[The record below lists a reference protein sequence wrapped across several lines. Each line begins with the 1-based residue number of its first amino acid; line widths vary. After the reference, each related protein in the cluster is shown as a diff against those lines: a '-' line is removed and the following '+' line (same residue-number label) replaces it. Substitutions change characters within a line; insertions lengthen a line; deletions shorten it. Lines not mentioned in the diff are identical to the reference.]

1 MARKD
6 ANRSQRN
13 QDRSAFWSLA
23 RKMLR
28 YQRLLVIALICAVIS
43 GSSLGGGI
51 IAASPVLEAIM
62 GKEATLGE
70 LAMEFNAGDP
80 IVEIPQA
87 IIDRLPEKPFTA
99 VIWMMIGLATL
110 TLIGASSNFVHL
122 YLSMIVVERTAAF
135 IRRDLFRRVIHLP
148 LRKLITD
155 GSADPVSRIV
165 NDPQQLG
172 AGFGALI
179 SKGVAQV
186 SKGVFAF
193 AAAIIIDWRMTG
205 ITLLVAP
212 LLYLVIRRLS
222 KRIRRASRAALN
234 KQALLYG
241 AASESLQGLRV
252 VKVHTTE
259 RYESGR
265 FHKINK
271 EVLSNLLAAR
281 RARALSSPLVEAMA
295 VLTICGLTLIAV
307 KAVMDEEITATTMFL
322 TLGALGISGAS
333 LRPLTGIIN
342 DIQQA
347 APAAERIQQLLA
359 EPSEPGHGRELS
371 RLPRHAH
378 TITFRNVTFTY
389 PGAESPSIRGLTL
402 EVAHGETVAVVGP
415 NGSGKT
421 TLLSLVPRLFE
432 PDAEQTDG
440 SAPGAIL
447 IDGTDIRTVSVR
459 SLRKQ
464 IGVVTQETVLF
475 GGTIADNI
483 AYGAEGATHE
493 RIIDAAKQARA
504 HAFIEAKGGYETV
517 VGERGLT
524 LSGGQRQRL
533 AIARAILRDPA
544 ILILDEAT
552 SMIDADSEA
561 RITEALAEFSAGRTT
576 LVVAHRLSTVIN
588 ADRIAVLDKGELVDL
603 GTHTELLGRCD
614 VYRQIASRQLIAHD
628 TGPGDRAA
636 ASGTASTDAHTDAV

>member
-1 MARKD
+1 VPVGSSSPQPTAAVPAEKAKPD
-6 ANRSQRN
+6 TA
-13 QDRSAFWSLA
+13 AFWALA
-23 RKMLR
+23 RRMLR
-28 YQRLLVIALICAVIS
+28 YKKLLIIALVCAIIS

-51 IAASPVLEAIM
+51 VAAQPVMQAIM
-62 GKEATLGE
+62 GREATLGE
-70 LAMEFNAGDP
+70 LAMEYNAGDP
-80 IVEIPQA
+80 VLQIPQA
-87 IIDRLPEKPFTA
+87 VIDRLPEKPFTA
-99 VIWMMIGLATL
+99 VIWMMLALAAL
-110 TLIGASSNFVHL
+110 TIIGASSNFVHL
-122 YLSMIVVERTAAF
+122 YLSMIVVERSAAI

-148 LRKLITD
+148 LRKIITD
-155 GSADPVSRIV
+155 GSADATSRIV

-172 AGFGALI
+172 AGFAALI

-186 SKGVFAF
+186 SKGVFSF
-193 AAAIIIDWRMTG
+193 VAAIVIDWRMTG

-212 LLYLVIRRLS
+212 GMYLVIRSLS
-222 KRIRRASRAALN
+222 KRIRRASRAALK

-241 AASESLQGLRV
+241 AANESLQGLRV

-271 EVLSNLLAAR
+271 EVLANILAAR
-281 RARALSSPLVEAMA
+281 RARALSSPLIEAMA

-307 KAVMDEEITATTMFL
+307 KAVMDGEITASTMIL
-322 TLGALGISGAS
+322 TLGALGIAGAS

-342 DIQQA
+342 DIQQS

-359 EPSEPGHGRELS
+359 EPAEPGHGRDKPA
-371 RLPRHAH
+371 LPRHRESIA
-378 TITFRNVTFTY
+378 FRNVTFTY
-389 PGAESPSIRGLTL
+389 PGADRPAVRSLSLSIR
-402 EVAHGETVAVVGP
+402 HGETVAVVGP

-421 TLLSLVPRLFE
+421 TLLSLVPRLFD
-432 PDAEQTDG
+432 PDPTGENADD
-440 SAPGAIL
+440 APGAIL
-447 IDGTDIRTVSVR
+447 VDGTDIRTVSVR

-483 AYGAEGATHE
+483 AYGADGVTQD
-493 RIIDAAKQARA
+493 RIIDASKKARA
-504 HAFIEAKGGYETV
+504 HEFITQKGGYQTE

-561 RITEALAEFSAGRTT
+561 FITDALAEFSAGRTT

-588 ADRIAVLDKGELVDL
+588 ADRIAVLDQGQLVDL
-603 GTHTELLGRCD
+603 GTHLELMERCG
-614 VYRQIASRQLIAHD
+614 VYRMIASRQLFRPED
-628 TGPGDRAA
+628 
-636 ASGTASTDAHTDAV
+636 SGEGESEAV

>member
-1 MARKD
+1 MAPRVGTK
-6 ANRSQRN
+6 SKQRA
-13 QDRSAFWSLA
+13 DRSAFWSLA
-23 RKMLR
+23 REMLHYKR
-28 YQRLLVIALICAVIS
+28 MLIIALAAAVVS

-51 IAASPVLEAIM
+51 MAASPVIEAIM
-62 GKEATLGE
+62 GQEKTLGTM
-70 LAMEFNAGDP
+70 AQEFNATDP
-80 IVEIPQA
+80 FITIPQSV
-87 IIDRLPEKPFTA
+87 IDRLPEKPFTA
-99 VIWMMIGLATL
+99 VIWMMLGLTTL
-110 TLIGASSNFVHL
+110 TFIGATSNFTHL
-122 YLSMIVVERTAAF
+122 YLSMTVVERTVAR

-148 LRKLITD
+148 LRKVITE

-172 AGFGALI
+172 MGFAALI

-186 SKGVFAF
+186 SKGLFTF
-193 AAAIIIDWRMTG
+193 LAAIIIDWRMTG

-212 LLYLVIRRLS
+212 GMYLVIRSLS

-234 KQALLYG
+234 KQAMLYG

-271 EVLSNLLAAR
+271 EVLANILAAR
-281 RARALSSPLVEAMA
+281 RARAMSSPLIEAMA

-307 KAVMDEEITATTMFL
+307 KAVMDNEITATTMLL
-322 TLGALGISGAS
+322 TLGALGMSGAS

-342 DIQQA
+342 DIQQS
-347 APAAERIQQLLA
+347 APAAERIEQLLA
-359 EPSEPGHGRELS
+359 EPSEPGHGRE
-371 RLPRHAH
+371 RPALPRHAES
-378 TITFRNVTFTY
+378 IEFRNITFTY
-389 PGAESPSIRGLTL
+389 PNADAPSIRELSLT
-402 EVAHGETVAVVGP
+402 VRHGETVAVVGP

-421 TLLSLVPRLFE
+421 TLLSLVPRLFD
-432 PDAEQTDG
+432 PDTAPGE
-440 SAPGAIL
+440 SNPKPGAIF
-447 IDGTDIRTVSVR
+447 IDGTDIQTVSIR

-483 AYGAEGATHE
+483 AYGSEGVTRE
-493 RIIDAAKQARA
+493 KIVAASKKARA
-504 HAFIEAKGGYETV
+504 HEFILAKGGYETL

-524 LSGGQRQRL
+524 LSGGQRQRV

-561 RITEALAEFSAGRTT
+561 HITDALAEFASGRTT

-588 ADRIAVLDKGELVDL
+588 ADRIAVLDQGRLVDV
-603 GTHTELLGRCD
+603 GTHTELMDRCA
-614 VYRQIASRQLIAHD
+614 VYRMIASRQLI
-628 TGPGDRAA
+628 RAEDHSPSDG
-636 ASGTASTDAHTDAV
+636 ASEAV